1 MCLDSMLTKYRRDV
15 RSRVARVS
23 LAAGAA
29 LLLSLPSAALAQEKT
44 IAPLPLPLPVPETTW
59 CGPEVKEEVAK
70 ALAAAEGAP
79 EETKLALE
87 KELYA
92 KFQGCAQDAQL
103 VSPTFFVAARECGA
117 SVSHLGS
124 LFYEEMSCSGY
135 DPQRR
140 QFASPIKIKQVFG
153 FGGAPLPGSR
163 EHVLHCVADGS
174 GMLVPVGRDS
184 VHLAN
189 AFNQSPT
196 WQFAVI
202 VNANQNLHTI
212 YPMNGQSRRA
222 RSILSWALTPTDC
235 NYTPIWGNALNYRI
249 RLDQ

>member
-1 MCLDSMLTKYRRDV
+1 MLLV
-15 RSRVARVS
+15 VGSVLAVS
-23 LAAGAA
+23 LP
-29 LLLSLPSAALAQEKT
+29 PSAVAQT
-44 IAPLPLPLPVPETTW
+44 AS

-70 ALAAAEGAP
+70 ALTAVAAGDEAS
-79 EETKLALE
+79 KLSLE

-92 KFQGCAQDAQL
+92 KYQFCIQDAQL
-103 VSPTFFVAARECGA
+103 APASFFAAARECGA
-117 SVSHLGS
+117 TVSNLGS
-124 LFYEEMSCSGY
+124 IFFEEMSCSGY

-163 EHVLHCVADGS
+163 EHVLHCVTDAG
-174 GMLVPVGRDS
+174 GILRPVGHDS

-189 AFNQSPT
+189 VINPLMVPT

-202 VNANQNLHTI
+202 ANANENLQAV
-212 YPMNGQSRRA
+212 YPMSGVTRRA
-222 RSILSWALTPTDC
+222 RSILSWQLTPTDC

>member
-1 MCLDSMLTKYRRDV
+1 MKTIISMVCTTRPDV
-15 RSRVARVS
+15 RTRAARILVTIGS
-23 LAAGAA
+23 A
-29 LLLSLPSAALAQEKT
+29 LLVTLPSAALAQT
-44 IAPLPLPLPVPETTW
+44 V

-70 ALAAAEGAP
+70 ALAGVEDASDAD
-79 EETKLALE
+79 KLAVE
-87 KELYA
+87 KYLYA
-92 KFQGCAQDAQL
+92 RYQACAQDAQL
-103 VSPTFFVAARECGA
+103 VPTSFFVAARQCGA
-117 SVSHLGS
+117 SVSNLGS

-140 QFASPIKIKQVFG
+140 QFASPIRIKQVFG

-163 EHVLHCVADGS
+163 EHVLHCVADAS
-174 GMLVPVGRDS
+174 GTLVPVGHDS

-189 AFNQSPT
+189 AIGGQSPT

-202 VNANQNLHTI
+202 VSANENLHTLQ
-212 YPMNGQSRRA
+212 PMNGQTRRV

>member
-1 MCLDSMLTKYRRDV
+1 MKTMISRVWTPWADV
-15 RSRVARVS
+15 RVR
-23 LAAGAA
+23 AA
-29 LLLSLPSAALAQEKT
+29 LVTMGSALLMSVPSAAVAQT
-44 IAPLPLPLPVPETTW
+44 V
-59 CGPEVKEEVAK
+59 CGPDVKEEVAK
-70 ALAAAEGAP
+70 ALAAVENSSDDEKQAV
-79 EETKLALE
+79 E

-92 KFQGCAQDAQL
+92 KYQACARDSEL
-103 VSPTFFVAARECGA
+103 VPSSFFAAARQCGA
-117 SVSHLGS
+117 SVSNLGS

-140 QFASPIKIKQVFG
+140 QFASPIKVKQVFG

-163 EHVLHCVADGS
+163 LHVLHCVADSS
-174 GMLVPVGRDS
+174 GTFVPVGHDS

-189 AFNQSPT
+189 AIGGQNPT

-202 VNANQNLHTI
+202 VSANENLHTLQ
-212 YPMNGQSRRA
+212 PMDGQSRRV
-222 RSILSWALTPTDC
+222 RSILSWALTPRDC